1 MISVHV
7 ASREEYVRSSFLG
20 LMVSAASLLTAEPRK
35 VTVQSIEVW
44 TWSICV
50 CTCVYTHAGMYMC
63 VELCRYCDG
72 PAEPCCFLNL
82 DTPLSLPH
90 LLSFE

>member
-7 ASREEYVRSSFLG
+7 VSREEYVRSSFLG

-44 TWSICV
+44 TWSVCV
-50 CTCVYTHAGMYMC
+50 CSCVYTHAACIC
-63 VELCRYCDG
+63 VWNRVVTVIVLQNH
-72 PAEPCCFLNL
+72 AA
-82 DTPLSLPH
+82 S
-90 LLSFE
+90 